1 MNTPNLA
8 LDLPGMPCDG
18 EDRDAFIFRDAVVTP
33 SDAMQS

>member
-18 EDRDAFIFRDAVVTP
+18 EDRDAFISGGAMVTP
-33 SDAMQS
+33 SDTMQS